1 VSRLIS
7 CMTLAVWALGLAT
20 LPAAQAEDNETS
32 AAPSITI
39 WYGSAQ
45 TFGARGIAQRRAN
58 ILGNVTDLA
67 GIDSLYYRLNGG
79 PLILLSR
86 GPDTRR
92 LSRTGDFNIDIRFAD
107 LSQGLNTVQVTAKN
121 VTGQTT
127 TATVTLTASSP
138 VVWPIPYA
146 VSWSGAGT
154 LQDSAQVVDG
164 KWGIVAGGIT
174 PLERGY
180 DRLVSIGDTSWA
192 DYEVSAKFTVLH
204 IDSTVTAFDEINAGP
219 GLGFLLRWNGHT
231 TTPPFVPPIT
241 QPLTGYLP
249 LGAIGWYHWRNGF
262 GSGRQNQWELLSNNN
277 LDVKDFDSSQPLVYG
292 VPYMFK
298 MQVQTI
304 AGVGGVYRFKVWEA
318 AQVEPAS
325 WMLTGQEDLT
335 GPQHGSLLLIAHHVN
350 VTIGPVTVTPVS
362 PDNVPPVLSNISS
375 EPGATAATIRWTTD
389 EPASDFVLYGLTPA
403 LGDTAWGQETGVL
416 QHEVNLT
423 GLTPSTNYRFK
434 VMSVDNS
441 GNAATSGSNLFKTS
455 SPPVAST
462 TLSDDFRDLSLNQ
475 TIWTFVNPAPPGD
488 ASLAMTGQAAAI
500 TVPSGSSHDL
510 WTTGYRSPR
519 IMQPANDTDVDITVR
534 FNSGLSGT
542 SASFQTQGLVFE
554 ADSQNVIR
562 FDFTT
567 GFNDST
573 RIFAA
578 VFQNGFASPVVKV
591 SRNITAY
598 NRAPLFL
605 RVRRESHVW
614 TELYSSDGV
623 QWAVAA
629 VFYHA
634 FSLSRV
640 GVFAANAGSSPP
652 QLVSLIDEMEGA
664 RPSVPR
670 LTVPPDKAPGVAMPV
685 LLTWEQGLQ
694 ATSYHVQV
702 AADSQ
707 FAVLVRNDSSI
718 AALSYQV
725 DGLQASTGYYWRI
738 RGRNASG
745 SGIFSAGR
753 SFTTASAIPTAPA
766 LLLPADGAAGLPVA
780 PSLTWS
786 SVASAAGYHL
796 QVAADSLFSSIV
808 VLDSALTDTTTT
820 VGTLGYAS
828 TYHWRVRGQNSVG
841 IGPYSVPRTFTT
853 AIAPPGPVTL
863 LNPSNHATGVQISSL
878 VFSWNDPGNVTGY
891 RFLLATDSS
900 FASGIIKDDT
910 TVVDTFRIVSG
921 LAASTRHFWSVVP
934 RNEGGAG
941 PQSAVWDFTTGAV
954 LGAGETDPL
963 PGSFALH
970 QNFPN
975 PFNPT
980 TEIGYDLAGPAVV
993 TLTLHD
999 LLGRVVHTLVS
1010 GPQSAGRY
1018 LVRWDGK
1025 DEQGRSV
1032 ASGIYL
1038 YRLHAGSFVQ
1048 TRRLV
1053 LLR

>member
-7 CMTLAVWALGLAT
+7 RLTLAIWALAT
-20 LPAAQAEDNETS
+20 VPAAPAEDNETA
-32 AAPSITI
+32 AAPTITI

-45 TFGARGIAQRRAN
+45 TFGARGVPQRRAN
-58 ILGNVTDLA
+58 ILGNVTDTA

-79 PLILLSR
+79 ARILLSR

-121 VTGQTT
+121 LTGQTT
-127 TATVTLTASSP
+127 TTTVTLTASSP
-138 VVWPIPYA
+138 VLWPIPYTVA
-146 VSWSGAGT
+146 WSGAGT

-164 KWGIVAGGIT
+164 KWAIGAGGIT

-180 DRLVSIGDTSWA
+180 DRLVSIGDTTWT
-192 DYEVSAKFTVLH
+192 DYEVSAKFAVQH
-204 IDSTVTAFDEINAGP
+204 IDSTATAFDEINAGP

-231 TTPPFVPPIT
+231 TTPPFFPPIT

-262 GSGRQNQWELLSNNN
+262 GSGQQNRWELIGNNN
-277 LDVKDFDSSQPLVYG
+277 LELKDFNSTQALVYG
-292 VPYMFK
+292 IPYVFK

-318 AQVEPAS
+318 AQVEPVG

-362 PDNVPPVLSNISS
+362 PDNAPPVLSNISS
-375 EPGATAATIRWTTD
+375 EPGATAATIRWATD
-389 EPASDFVLYGLTPA
+389 EPASSMVLYGLTPA

-423 GLTPSTNYRFK
+423 GLVPSTNYRFK
-434 VMSVDNS
+434 VMSSDNF
-441 GNAATSGSNLFKTS
+441 GNTATSGNSLFKTT

-462 TLSDDFRDLSLNQ
+462 TLSDDFRDSSLNQ
-475 TIWTFVNPAPPGD
+475 TIWTFVNPAPGD
-488 ASLAMTGQAAAI
+488 ALLSMTGQAAAI
-500 TVPSGSSHDL
+500 TVPSGTSHDL
-510 WTTGYRSPR
+510 WTNGYQSPR
-519 IMQPANDTDVDITVR
+519 IMQPANDADVDITVR
-534 FNSGLSGT
+534 FNSGLAGT

-554 ADSQNVIR
+554 ADGQNVMR

-598 NRAPLFL
+598 NHAPLFL

-614 TELYSSDGV
+614 TEMYSPDGV
-623 QWAVAA
+623 QWTVAA

-634 FSLSRV
+634 LSLSHV

-652 QLVSLIDEMEGA
+652 QLVSLIDELNAA

-670 LTVPPDKAPGVAMPV
+670 LAGPPDNASGVAMPV
-685 LLTWEQGLQ
+685 LLTWEPGLQ
-694 ATSYHVQV
+694 STSYHVQV

-707 FAVLVRNDSSI
+707 FAVLMHNDSSI
-718 AALSYQV
+718 ASLSYPV
-725 DGLQASTGYYWRI
+725 DGLQPSTKYYWRI

-745 SGIFSAGR
+745 SGLFSVGR
-753 SFTTASAIPTAPA
+753 SFTTASAIPTAPV
-766 LLLPADGAAGLPVA
+766 LLLPADGAVGQPVP

-786 SVASAAGYHL
+786 SIPSATWYHL

-808 VLDSALTDTTTT
+808 VLDSTLTDTTRV
-820 VGTLGYAS
+820 VGTLGYATS
-828 TYHWRVRGQNSVG
+828 YHWRVRAQNSAG
-841 IGPYSVPRTFTT
+841 IGPYSTPRRFTT

-863 LNPSNHATGVQISSL
+863 LGPSNHATGVQVSNL
-878 VFSWNDPGNVTGY
+878 VFSWRDPGTATGY

-910 TVVDTFRIVSG
+910 TVVDTFRNVSG
-921 LAASTRHFWSVVP
+921 LAASTRHFWSIVP
-934 RNEGGAG
+934 RNAGGAG

-975 PFNPT
+975 PFNPS
-980 TEIGYDLAGPAVV
+980 TEIRYDLAAPVVV

-999 LLGRVVHTLVS
+999 LLGRVVQTLVS
-1010 GPQSAGRY
+1010 GSQSAGRY

-1025 DEQGRSV
+1025 DENGRSV
-1032 ASGIYL
+1032 ASGVYL